1 MKSERKKK
9 RALACAR
16 AQAPLSC
23 SCAFFNPLYNQIV
36 ERGTHGELLAS
47 MGYYHKM
54 WTLQHAEPN
63 LTEAGLSKALAAT
76 EAREKAAAPA

>member
-1 MKSERKKK
+1 
-9 RALACAR
+9 
-16 AQAPLSC
+16 
-23 SCAFFNPLYNQIV
+23 V
-36 ERGTHGELLAS
+36 ERGTHSELLAS

-63 LTEAGLSKALAAT
+63 LTEAGLSAALAAT